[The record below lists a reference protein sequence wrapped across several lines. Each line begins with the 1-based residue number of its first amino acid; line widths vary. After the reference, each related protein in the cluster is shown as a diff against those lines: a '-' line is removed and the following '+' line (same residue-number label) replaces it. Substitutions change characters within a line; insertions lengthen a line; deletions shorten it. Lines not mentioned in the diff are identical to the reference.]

1 MTIPITT
8 TISDEFHELAESF
21 NISWSEALRIGLA
34 VLFMERG
41 VSAFENPLN
50 KLRVKSLAQKLGLV
64 VV

>member
-1 MTIPITT
+1 MTKPITT
-8 TISDEFHELAESF
+8 TVSDEFHSLAESF
-21 NISWSEALRIGLA
+21 NIQWAEAMRIGLA

-41 VSAFENPLN
+41 VSQFENPLN

>member
-1 MTIPITT
+1 
-8 TISDEFHELAESF
+8 
-21 NISWSEALRIGLA
+21 
-34 VLFMERG
+34 MERG